1 MAAAS
6 VATAGVTTGIRAMLK
21 KWFMSSTSSA
31 VGTGTVLGL
40 HSALTPS
47 EPTFKGSD
55 LREAHVDESR
65 NLMKVNMDS
74 TTSYFTI
81 VVCAILFLLLVGTI
95 AICCGWSPSKFAKRE
110 REERWK
116 EEIRTM
122 MMQNEMKRDAEFGI
136 ETEGWTDIKKTGPK
150 LVEE

>member
-1 MAAAS
+1 MIIKES
-6 VATAGVTTGIRAMLK
+6 IERDQVITQESSKGVELDQ
-21 KWFMSSTSSA
+21 
-31 VGTGTVLGL
+31 VLGL
-40 HSALTPS
+40 HSALSPS
-47 EPTFKGSD
+47 EPAFKGSD
-55 LREAHVDESR
+55 MREAHVDESK
-65 NLMKVNMDS
+65 NLVKVNMDS

-116 EEIRTM
+116 EEIRV
-122 MMQNEMKRDAEFGI
+122 MMQNRNKAEGERGL

>member
-1 MAAAS
+1 
-6 VATAGVTTGIRAMLK
+6 
-21 KWFMSSTSSA
+21 
-31 VGTGTVLGL
+31 
-40 HSALTPS
+40 
-47 EPTFKGSD
+47 
-55 LREAHVDESR
+55 
-65 NLMKVNMDS
+65 MKVSMDS

-81 VVCAILFLLLVGTI
+81 VVFAILILILVGTI

-116 EEIRTM
+116 DEIRTM
-122 MMQNEMKRDAEFGI
+122 MQNKIKADAERGI